1 MQTLIGQI
9 DRIIYQNNGFFIAAL
24 KSGDKIS
31 AHYYESDVDHLV
43 NAAITLKGE
52 WEEHRQYGRTFK
64 AQSLIV
70 NQNELFFFLN
80 RVVKGFTKKL
90 TAELIEKYGTEGLI
104 DILDNDVERLL
115 EVKGMNEKRLLKL
128 SSGWKQFRSMRL
140 LGEFLAPLASP
151 PLCCDS

>member
-31 AHYYESDVDHLV
+31 SHYYESDIDNLKD
-43 NAAITLKGE
+43 AAVTLKGS

-64 AQSLIV
+64 AHTLIV

-90 TAELIEKYGTEGLI
+90 TAELIEKYGTEGLMI
-104 DILDNDVERLL
+104 FWTTISTD
-115 EVKGMNEKRLLKL
+115 
-128 SSGWKQFRSMRL
+128 
-140 LGEFLAPLASP
+140 
-151 PLCCDS
+151 